1 VELIDN
7 FIMDESMTSHC
18 ARSVF
23 FALNA
28 CVIVLVCSSAAVR
41 AADDPCQTLG
51 KLLGDRV
58 QVIQRIQA
66 FKDKKPTADEACVTF
81 KSLAKLNLK
90 SVAAIERDGAWC
102 RAPDGLA
109 ENFKSQQSQI
119 ELGQTNACKAA
130 ADQKKAQSN
139 GAGAPRTP
147 FGGADDVVGGAMK
160 LPQGAL

>member
-1 VELIDN
+1 
-7 FIMDESMTSHC
+7 MDESMNLPR

-28 CVIVLVCSSAAVR
+28 CVIALVCSSSAVWAAE
-41 AADDPCQTLG
+41 DPCQKLG

-66 FKDKKPTADEACVTF
+66 YKDKKPTAEEACSAF
-81 KSLAKLNLK
+81 KSLAKLNVTA
-90 SVAAIERDGAWC
+90 VAAIDRDGAWC
-102 RAPDGLA
+102 RAPEGLA
-109 ENFKSQQSQI
+109 ENLKSQQSQI

-130 ADQKKAQSN
+130 VDQKKAQSN
-139 GAGAPRTP
+139 GAGAPRAP
-147 FGGADDVVGGAMK
+147 FGGTDDVLGGAMK